1 MNLKNAIILF
11 LITLL
16 LCVAFYYIKENI
28 IKTNTKVITKD
39 YFYYQTVIDS
49 LNTQIDSLNNLNF
62 NYQTIISKY
71 EMTLEILK
79 QEDYKTA
86 NKFQLI
92 LNNKTE

>member
-16 LCVAFYYIKENI
+16 FCVAFYYIKENI

-39 YFYYQTVIDS
+39 YIYYQTEIDS
-49 LNTQIDSLNNLNF
+49 LNEQIDSLNNLNF
-62 NYQTIISKY
+62 NFQTIISKY

-86 NKFQLI
+86 NKFELI
-92 LNNKTE
+92 FNNKTE